1 MQIEGKNQVVEAIKN
16 EATINKILVDKNFA
30 SRRDDVINLAR
41 KNGLKVEFLPKKIL
55 DAQSVTGHHQGYIAQ
70 TVDFE
75 YSSIQEILKYA
86 KSKNTQDAENE
97 NAESLQN
104 FKSENSKNK
113 KNADFENGVLTADE
127 IHEKSQNGEKRGKFA
142 KNQPFIVLLDGIED
156 PHNLGAIIRT
166 CECAGVDGIII
177 PKARACQVNETVVRT
192 SAGAISHMKIAR
204 VANLKTAIDELK
216 ENGLWIYACE
226 LGGQD
231 LYSQNLTGPIA
242 VVIGSEGNGIKQSL
256 RTYCDGVLTLPQL
269 GSVNS
274 LNASVSAGIVIYEI
288 LRQRASE

>member
-113 KNADFENGVLTADE
+113 KK
-127 IHEKSQNGEKRGKFA
+127 H
-142 KNQPFIVLLDGIED
+142 
-156 PHNLGAIIRT
+156 
-166 CECAGVDGIII
+166 
-177 PKARACQVNETVVRT
+177 
-192 SAGAISHMKIAR
+192 
-204 VANLKTAIDELK
+204 
-216 ENGLWIYACE
+216 
-226 LGGQD
+226 
-231 LYSQNLTGPIA
+231 
-242 VVIGSEGNGIKQSL
+242 
-256 RTYCDGVLTLPQL
+256 
-269 GSVNS
+269 
-274 LNASVSAGIVIYEI
+274 
-288 LRQRASE
+288 